1 MARAYTVGTVAL
13 ALNVP
18 GKWIDNVLSHHPVA
32 GVTQRR
38 QGVARKVSPEGML
51 QLSLAII
58 LIEDLEIPTAP
69 ALRLAESMSDADG
82 NLQTA
87 SGLRINIDLPA
98 IRAALE
104 SRLAQAVEIA
114 PVPRRG
120 RPPQSASRAVK
131 QKTGRLR

>member
-18 GKWIDNVLSHHPVA
+18 AKWIDNVLSHHQVR

-38 QGVARKVSPEGML
+38 QGVTRKVSPEGLL
-51 QLSLAII
+51 QLSLATI
-58 LIEDLEIPTAP
+58 LIDDLEVPTPA
-69 ALRLAESMSDADG
+69 ALRLAASVSDADG
-82 NLQTA
+82 NLQTP
-87 SGLRINIDLPA
+87 SGLRINLDLAA
-98 IRAALE
+98 IRARLE

-120 RPPQSASRAVK
+120 RPPHSTA
-131 QKTGRLR
+131 

>member
-18 GKWIDNVLSHHPVA
+18 AKWIDNVLSHHQVR

-38 QGVARKVSPEGML
+38 QGVTRKVSPEGLL
-51 QLSLAII
+51 QLSLATI
-58 LIEDLEIPTAP
+58 LIEDLEIPTP
-69 ALRLAESMSDADG
+69 AAIRLAASVSDAG
-82 NLQTA
+82 GTLHTP
-87 SGLRINIDLPA
+87 SGLRIDLDLAA
-98 IRAALE
+98 IRTRLE

-120 RPPQSASRAVK
+120 RPPHSIA
-131 QKTGRLR
+131 